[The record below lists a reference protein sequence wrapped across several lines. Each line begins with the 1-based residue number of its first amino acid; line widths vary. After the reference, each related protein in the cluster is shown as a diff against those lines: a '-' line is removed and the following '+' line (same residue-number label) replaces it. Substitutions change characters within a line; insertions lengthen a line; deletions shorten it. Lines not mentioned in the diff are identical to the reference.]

1 MCLRAGFQGHPFAE
15 TLPAPQLGVSARLVT
30 ASPKTG
36 TDTKPPSSRPSAA
49 KRLMKAM
56 GLGARAPA
64 AIPDKMRV
72 YAVGDIHGCVSLLD
86 ELHAKIADDAA
97 NFSDAKHIV
106 YLGDFTDRGTDS
118 KGVVDRVLRRV
129 PTGFHP
135 HYIRGNHDVTLLQF
149 LEDAETYRVWRPF
162 GGAETLMSYGV
173 RPPLFDS
180 EEQMEKARKAFEVA
194 LPAEHLA
201 FFKALELKV
210 TIGDYLFVHAG
221 IRPGIPIEKQSEQDL
236 LWIRDE
242 FLYSGAWSGKVVVH
256 GHTPLPAPVRTPN
269 RVSVDTGAYAT
280 GILSCAV
287 PEGTT
292 CRFLQVSA
300 V

>member
-1 MCLRAGFQGHPFAE
+1 MTVQALGSSRRGG
-15 TLPAPQLGVSARLVT
+15 TLPASRLGVSAPSVT
-30 ASPKTG
+30 SKTG
-36 TDTKPPSSRPSAA
+36 TDSKQPTERPSAA

-56 GLGARAPA
+56 GLGTRAPA
-64 AIPDKMRV
+64 SIPEDMRV
-72 YAVGDIHGCVSLLD
+72 YAVGDIHGCASLLD
-86 ELHAKIADDAA
+86 ELHGKIGEDAA
-97 NFSDAKHIV
+97 SYPHAKEIV

-118 KGVVDRVLRRV
+118 KGVVDRLLRHV
-129 PTGFHP
+129 PAGFRA

-149 LEDAETYRVWRPF
+149 LEEPETYRAWRPF

-180 EEQMEKARKAFEVA
+180 AEQMEKARDQFRAA

-201 FFKALELKV
+201 FFRALELTV

-242 FLYSGAWSGKVVVH
+242 FLYSSAWSGKVVVH
-256 GHTPLPAPVRTPN
+256 GHTPLPSPVRAAN
-269 RVSVDTGAYAT
+269 RISVDTGAYAT
-280 GILSCAV
+280 GNLTCAV
-287 PEGTT
+287 LEGTS
-292 CRFLQVSA
+292 CRFLQARVA
-300 V
+300 